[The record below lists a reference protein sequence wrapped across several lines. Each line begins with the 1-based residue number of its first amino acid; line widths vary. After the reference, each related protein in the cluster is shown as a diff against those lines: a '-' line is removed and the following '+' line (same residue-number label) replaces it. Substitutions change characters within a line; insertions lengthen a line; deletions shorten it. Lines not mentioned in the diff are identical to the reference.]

1 MVLILVVV
9 TATLTKTKMA
19 YRRRQGIT
27 KTSTFT
33 EEIHHPPPPDY
44 NNNNNNEF
52 TRSSSSSSS
61 SSSSGGGGGTLPNST
76 SYTSLAAQ
84 AIRASAVHR
93 ESSLSSAYADSA
105 FASRPSKVPF
115 FSFLFFSLLAFQIQ
129 SYSSNGSWVFIKRSV
144 CVCFVLDLIS
154 YLEKRRYFMHSF
166 S

>member
-1 MVLILVVV
+1 MVLLLVVV

-44 NNNNNNEF
+44 NNNDLK
-52 TRSSSSSSS
+52 RSSSSSS

-105 FASRPSKVPF
+105 FPSRPSKVPF
-115 FSFLFFSLLAFQIQ
+115 FLSFFLF
-129 SYSSNGSWVFIKRSV
+129 
-144 CVCFVLDLIS
+144 
-154 YLEKRRYFMHSF
+154 
-166 S
+166 

>member
-1 MVLILVVV
+1 MVVLLLVVV

-44 NNNNNNEF
+44 NNNNDLK
-52 TRSSSSSSS
+52 RSSSSSS

-115 FSFLFFSLLAFQIQ
+115 FFLFFSLLAFKIQ

-144 CVCFVLDLIS
+144 CVCFVLDRIS

>member
-1 MVLILVVV
+1 
-9 TATLTKTKMA
+9 MA

-44 NNNNNNEF
+44 NNNDLK
-52 TRSSSSSSS
+52 RSSSSSSS
-61 SSSSGGGGGTLPNST
+61 SSSSGGGGGGGTLPNST

-115 FSFLFFSLLAFQIQ
+115 FFFFFSLLAFKIQ
-129 SYSSNGSWVFIKRSV
+129 SYSSNGS
-144 CVCFVLDLIS
+144 
-154 YLEKRRYFMHSF
+154 
-166 S
+166 

>member
-1 MVLILVVV
+1 
-9 TATLTKTKMA
+9 MA

-44 NNNNNNEF
+44 NNNDLK
-52 TRSSSSSSS
+52 RSSSSSSS
-61 SSSSGGGGGTLPNST
+61 SSSGGGGGGGTLPNST

-105 FASRPSKVPF
+105 FPSRPSKVPF
-115 FSFLFFSLLAFQIQ
+115 FLSFFLFQLSKFNLILQMGPRFLLKDLF
-129 SYSSNGSWVFIKRSV
+129 V
-144 CVCFVLDLIS
+144 CVLFWIESLIWGREGI
-154 YLEKRRYFMHSF
+154 LCILFPRLLCWTPAPVF
-166 S
+166 

>member
-1 MVLILVVV
+1 MVLLLVVV

-44 NNNNNNEF
+44 NNNNDLK
-52 TRSSSSSSS
+52 RSSSSSS

-115 FSFLFFSLLAFQIQ
+115 FFFFLFSLLAFKIQ

>member
-1 MVLILVVV
+1 
-9 TATLTKTKMA
+9 MA

-44 NNNNNNEF
+44 NNNNDLK
-52 TRSSSSSSS
+52 RSSSSSSS

-105 FASRPSKVPF
+105 FPSRPSKVPF
-115 FSFLFFSLLAFQIQ
+115 FFFFFSLLAFKIQ
-129 SYSSNGSWVFIKRSV
+129 SYSSNGS
-144 CVCFVLDLIS
+144 
-154 YLEKRRYFMHSF
+154 
-166 S
+166 